1 MSKSSIS
8 VLQSLTATY
17 TDSEGEDEERSD
29 RKRRSSSL
37 TSDGNM
43 DVEKESTAT
52 NTATS
57 IATPE
62 SNKSGT
68 NTPQSGSSISA
79 AEIRRVAARLVSY
92 NNDEAMSDE
101 DDGEEEDSNSRVEF
115 PVIRS
120 SRPVSPSA
128 EPIKLL
134 PGEELLP
141 PEPTGK
147 CPADLQEKITRQYES
162 MLQRNISSLNFQI
175 QQRKQFRNPSIYE
188 KLIDHLDIEE
198 IGTNYPPSIY
208 DPYQW
213 GEESYYENLSKV
225 QREEMEK
232 REKERRERTKVEFV
246 SGTAPKKSG
255 SSGGTDEEKKRKSKW
270 DQTVPLSQGANLTSV
285 ATGTKM
291 AIPAFGTLPK
301 KAKQV

>member
-1 MSKSSIS
+1 
-8 VLQSLTATY
+8 
-17 TDSEGEDEERSD
+17 
-29 RKRRSSSL
+29 
-37 TSDGNM
+37 M

-68 NTPQSGSSISA
+68 NTPQSGSSISGNSTFFLPHSNSLFQIINVA

-198 IGTNYPPSIY
+198 IGTNYPPVSRFFGLLAWIELTITFNLQSIY

>member
-1 MSKSSIS
+1 MSKSTIS

-17 TDSEGEDEERSD
+17 TDSEGEDDERFD

-37 TSDGNM
+37 TSDGNLE
-43 DVEKESTAT
+43 VEKESTAT

-68 NTPQSGSSISA
+68 NTPQSGSSISGNTLLNVIQTKFLVQTTCLA

-198 IGTNYPPSIY
+198 IGTNYPP
-208 DPYQW
+208 
-213 GEESYYENLSKV
+213 
-225 QREEMEK
+225 
-232 REKERRERTKVEFV
+232 V
-246 SGTAPKKSG
+246 SH
-255 SSGGTDEEKKRKSKW
+255 
-270 DQTVPLSQGANLTSV
+270 
-285 ATGTKM
+285 
-291 AIPAFGTLPK
+291 FF
-301 KAKQV
+301 